1 MRIFSKKAFQFD
13 HPTGA
18 ESSVVVQSQSFADVP
33 DWVAKSSMFALA
45 SSAEEVT
52 VIESKGDEK
61 KATRRKPTEK
71 PEGDPEKPDGGQ
83 TGGEQTGDQTGG
95 EPPAGDLTTPPAE

>member
-33 DWVAKSSMFALA
+33 DWVSESAMFALA
-45 SSAEEVT
+45 SGSEEVT
-52 VIESKGDEK
+52 IIESKSDEA
-61 KATRRKPTEK
+61 KAEKGSKAKTE
-71 PEGDPEKPDGGQ
+71 GQ
-83 TGGEQTGDQTGG
+83 
-95 EPPAGDLTTPPAE
+95 